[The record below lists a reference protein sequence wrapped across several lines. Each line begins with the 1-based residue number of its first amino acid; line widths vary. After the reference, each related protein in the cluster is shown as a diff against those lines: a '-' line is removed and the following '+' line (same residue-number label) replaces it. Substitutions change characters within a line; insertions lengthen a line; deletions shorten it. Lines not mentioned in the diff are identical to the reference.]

1 MRVLCCSEDQE
12 SPDPGYPIQSGNYTP
27 SKKVRFKGRD
37 QCRRAKAFCQKVSK
51 WTVRGRRRLKR
62 SSL

>member
-27 SKKVRFKGRD
+27 SKKVRFKGRG
-37 QCRRAKAFCQKVSK
+37 QCRRAKGLKVDSPRK
-51 WTVRGRRRLKR
+51 KTVQPF
-62 SSL
+62 